1 MRRHAV
7 SDFSRTPVVRLHEGR
22 VTTAVPLALS
32 DALRDWLDLG
42 LRWLHVIAAMAWI
55 GTSFYFVL
63 LDQSLRPPKD
73 AADADAGVGGE
84 LWEVHGGGFY
94 NVQKYVVAPKQL
106 PDHLAWFKWEA
117 YTTWLSGFGL
127 MLVLYYLEA
136 SSALVKPGD
145 DLEPWLAVTISIAL
159 LAVAWI
165 AYDVLN
171 RLVSDGRVLWPVLFV
186 LVALSAWASA
196 ELFSP
201 RAAWLQVGAMI
212 GTVMAANVFF
222 VIIPAHWELIRA
234 KEAGREPDPAPG
246 IQAKQR
252 SVHNN
257 YLTLPV
263 LLAMLAGHFP
273 FAYGADHA
281 WLVLVVLMVIG
292 AWARLFFNLRHTGR
306 SHWWMPVA
314 GAVAFVALAVLVER
328 SDDAT
333 VPPAAAADLALG
345 KRVFTSAGC
354 AGCHTL
360 ADAGA
365 TGAVGPSLDAA
376 QPSASLVTERV
387 TNGQG
392 VMPSFAGKLSP
403 AEIDAVAAYVSGAAG

>member
-1 MRRHAV
+1 
-7 SDFSRTPVVRLHEGR
+7 
-22 VTTAVPLALS
+22 VTSALPLALS
-32 DALRDWLDLG
+32 DALSDWLDLG

-73 AADADAGVGGE
+73 AADAEEGVGGE

-94 NVQKYVVAPKQL
+94 QVQKYVVAPRVL
-106 PDHLAWFKWEA
+106 PEHVAWFKWEA

-159 LAVAWI
+159 LAAAWI
-165 AYDVLN
+165 VYDLLN
-171 RLVSDGRVLWPVLFV
+171 RYVSDARVLWTALFV
-186 LVALSAWASA
+186 LVALSAWGSA

-212 GTVMAANVFF
+212 GTVMAANVLFD
-222 VIIPAHWELIRA
+222 IIPAHWELIRA
-234 KEAGREPDPAPG
+234 KEAGREPDARPG

-263 LLAMLAGHFP
+263 VLTMLAGHFP
-273 FAYGADHA
+273 FAYGAEHA
-281 WLVLVVLMVIG
+281 WLVLVGLMAVG
-292 AWARLFFNLRHTGR
+292 AWARLFYNLRHAGR
-306 SHWWMPVA
+306 THWWMPVA
-314 GAVAFVALAVLVER
+314 GAAAFVALAVLVEQG
-328 SDDAT
+328 DET
-333 VPPAAAADLALG
+333 VAAPSGAAAVAQG
-345 KRVFTSAGC
+345 KRVFASAGC
-354 AGCHTL
+354 GACHTL
-360 ADAGA
+360 DEAGA
-365 TGAVGPSLDAA
+365 TGTVGPSLDSAK
-376 QPSASLVTERV
+376 PSASLVADRV
-387 TNGQG
+387 RNGQG
-392 VMPSFAGKLSP
+392 AMPSFAGRLT
-403 AEIDAVAAYVSGAAG
+403 AVEIDAVAAYVSRAAAG

>member
-1 MRRHAV
+1 
-7 SDFSRTPVVRLHEGR
+7 
-22 VTTAVPLALS
+22 
-32 DALRDWLDLG
+32 
-42 LRWLHVIAAMAWI
+42 MAWI

-73 AADADAGVGGE
+73 AADAEAGVAGE

-94 NVQKYVVAPKQL
+94 QVQKYVVAPRVL
-106 PDHLAWFKWEA
+106 PEHVAWFKWEA

-159 LAVAWI
+159 LAAAWVV
-165 AYDVLN
+165 YDLLN
-171 RLVSDGRVLWPVLFV
+171 RFVTDGRVLWTALFV
-186 LVALSAWASA
+186 LVALSAWGSA

-212 GTVMAANVFF
+212 GTVMAANVLFD
-222 VIIPAHWELIRA
+222 IIPAHWELIRA
-234 KEAGREPDPAPG
+234 KEAGREPDPRPG

-263 LLAMLAGHFP
+263 ILTMLAGHFP

-281 WLVLVVLMVIG
+281 WLVLVALMAIG
-292 AWARLFFNLRHTGR
+292 AWARLFYNLRHSGR
-306 SHWWMPVA
+306 THWWMTAA
-314 GAVAFVALAVLVER
+314 GAAAFVAVAVLVER
-328 SDDAT
+328 GDET
-333 VPPAAAADLALG
+333 VAAPTGPAAAAQG
-345 KRVFTSAGC
+345 QRVFASAGC
-354 AGCHTL
+354 GACHTL
-360 ADAGA
+360 AAAGA
-365 TGAVGPSLDAA
+365 TGTVGPSLDSAK
-376 QPSASLVTERV
+376 PSASLVADRV
-387 TNGQG
+387 RNGQG
-392 VMPSFAGKLSP
+392 AMPSFAGRLT
-403 AEIDAVAAYVSGAAG
+403 AVEIDAVAAYVSGAAAG

>member
-1 MRRHAV
+1 MAAG
-7 SDFSRTPVVRLHEGR
+7 LI
-22 VTTAVPLALS
+22 ALS

-73 AADADAGVGGE
+73 PADVDAGVGGE

-94 NVQKYVVAPKQL
+94 QVQKYVVAPPRL
-106 PDHLAWFKWEA
+106 PDYVAWFKWEA

-145 DLEPWLAVTISIAL
+145 DLEPWLAVAISIAL

-171 RLVSDGRVLWPVLFV
+171 RRVSDARVLWPVLIV
-186 LVALSAWASA
+186 LVALAAWGSS
-196 ELFSP
+196 ELFTP

-212 GTVMAANVFF
+212 GTVMAANVLFD
-222 VIIPAHWELIRA
+222 IIPAHRELIRA
-234 KEAGREPDPAPG
+234 KEEGREPDPRPG

-263 LLAMLAGHFP
+263 VLTMLAGHFP

-281 WLVLVVLMVIG
+281 WLVLVGLMAIG
-292 AWARLFFNLRHTGR
+292 AWTRLFYNLRHQGR
-306 SHWWMPVA
+306 THWWMAVA
-314 GAVAFVALAVLVER
+314 GAAAFVALAIAVER
-328 SDDAT
+328 SGDTAAPPTDTAT
-333 VPPAAAADLALG
+333 IARG
-345 KRVFTSAGC
+345 KQVFLTAGC
-354 AGCHTL
+354 GACHTL
-360 ADAGA
+360 ADAGS
-365 TGAVGPSLDAA
+365 TGDVGPSLDASG
-376 QPSASLVTERV
+376 PSAQLVEERV
-387 TNGQG
+387 RNGQG
-392 VMPSFAGKLSP
+392 AMPAFAGTLSD
-403 AEIDAVAAYVSGAAG
+403 EQIDAVAAYVSSAAGG

>member
-1 MRRHAV
+1 MI
-7 SDFSRTPVVRLHEGR
+7 STL
-22 VTTAVPLALS
+22 PLALS
-32 DALRDWLDLG
+32 DALSDWLDLG

-63 LDQSLRPPKD
+63 LDQSLRPPKH

-94 NVQKYVVAPKQL
+94 QVQKYVVAPRVL
-106 PDHLAWFKWEA
+106 PEHLAWFKWEA

-145 DLEPWLAVTISIAL
+145 DLDPWLAITVSIGL
-159 LAVAWI
+159 LAAAWI

-171 RLVSDGRVLWPVLFV
+171 RLVTDGRVLWPVLFV
-186 LVALSAWASA
+186 LVALSTWGSA

-212 GTVMAANVFF
+212 GTVMAANVLFN
-222 VIIPAHWELIRA
+222 IIPAQRELVRA
-234 KEAGREPDPAPG
+234 KEEGREPDPGPG

-263 LLAMLAGHFP
+263 ILTMLAGHFP

-281 WLVLVVLMVIG
+281 WLVLIALMAIG
-292 AWARLFFNLRHTGR
+292 AWARLFFNLRHSGR
-306 SHWWMPVA
+306 THWWMPVA
-314 GAVAFVALAVLVER
+314 GAAAFIAVAVLVER
-328 SDDAT
+328 GDETAAAPSG
-333 VPPAAAADLALG
+333 PAAAAQG
-345 KRVFTSAGC
+345 KQVFASAGC
-354 AGCHTL
+354 GACHTL

-365 TGAVGPSLDAA
+365 TGTVGPSLDSAK
-376 QPSASLVTERV
+376 PSVSLVADRV
-387 TNGQG
+387 RNGQG
-392 VMPSFAGKLSP
+392 AMPSFEGRLTD
-403 AEIDAVAAYVSGAAG
+403 EQIDAVAAYVSGAAAG

>member
-1 MRRHAV
+1 M
-7 SDFSRTPVVRLHEGR
+7 TPLL
-22 VTTAVPLALS
+22 PLAIS

-63 LDQSLRPPKD
+63 LDQSLRSPKEERD
-73 AADADAGVGGE
+73 RAAGVGGE

-94 NVQKYVVAPKQL
+94 HVQKYVVAPPRL

-127 MLVLYYLEA
+127 MIVLYYLEA
-136 SSALVKPGD
+136 SSTLVKPGS
-145 DLEPWLAVTISIAL
+145 DLDAWVAVVISLAL
-159 LAVAWI
+159 LAAAWL

-171 RLVSDGRVLWPVLFV
+171 RLVSDARVLWPILFV
-186 LVALSAWASA
+186 LVALSAWGSA
-196 ELFSP
+196 ELFAP

-212 GTVMAANVFF
+212 GTVMAANVFV

-234 KEAGREPDPAPG
+234 KEAGREPDPEPG

-263 LLAMLAGHFP
+263 VLTMLAGHFP
-273 FAYGADHA
+273 FAYGADNA
-281 WLVLVVLMVIG
+281 WLVLVALMVIG
-292 AWARLFFNLRHTGR
+292 AWARLFFNLRHAGTT
-306 SHWWMPVA
+306 HWWMPVA
-314 GAVAFVALAVLVER
+314 GLAAFVALAVVVDR
-328 SDDAT
+328 SEDSAA
-333 VPPAAAADLALG
+333 PAATPADVAHG
-345 KRVFTSAGC
+345 KQLFLSAGC

-365 TGAVGPSLDAA
+365 TGTVGPNLDAA
-376 QPSASLVTERV
+376 HPSDSLVAERV
-387 TNGQG
+387 RDGKG
-392 VMPSFAGKLSP
+392 VMPSFAGELDD
-403 AEIDAVAAYVSGAAG
+403 AEIAAVAAYVSQAASG

>member
-1 MRRHAV
+1 
-7 SDFSRTPVVRLHEGR
+7 VVI
-22 VTTAVPLALS
+22 LALS
-32 DALRDWLDLG
+32 DALRDWLDLA

-63 LDQSLRPPKD
+63 LDQSLRAAKD
-73 AADADAGVGGE
+73 TADRDKGVGGE

-94 NVQKYVVAPKQL
+94 HVQKYVVAPRLL
-106 PDHLAWFKWEA
+106 PEHIAWFKWEA
-117 YTTWLSGFGL
+117 YTTWLSGFAL
-127 MLVLYYLEA
+127 MVVLYYLEA

-145 DLEPWLAVTISIAL
+145 DLEPWVAVVISIAL
-159 LAVAWI
+159 LAAAWI

-171 RLVSDGRVLWPVLFV
+171 RLTSDARVLWPVLLV
-186 LVALSAWASA
+186 LVALAAWGSS

-212 GTVMAANVFF
+212 GTVMAANVFTS
-222 VIIPAHWELIRA
+222 IIPSQRELVRA
-234 KEAGREPDPAPG
+234 KEEGREPDPRPT

-263 LLAMLAGHFP
+263 LLTMLAGHFP

-292 AWARLFFNLRHTGR
+292 AWARLFYNLRHAGR
-306 SHWWMPVA
+306 THWWMPA
-314 GAVAFVALAVLVER
+314 AAAIAFVALAVAVDR
-328 SDDAT
+328 SDDTVAPAT
-333 VPPAAAADLALG
+333 AADTTAG
-345 KRVFTSAGC
+345 KAIFASAGC
-354 AGCHTL
+354 GSCHTL

-365 TGAVGPSLDAA
+365 TGTVGPDLDAA
-376 QPSASLVTERV
+376 KPSADLVFDRV
-387 TNGQG
+387 TNGLG
-392 VMPSFAGKLSP
+392 AMPSFAGELTE
-403 AEIDAVAAYVSGAAG
+403 AEIAAVAAYVSSASAG

>member
-1 MRRHAV
+1 M
-7 SDFSRTPVVRLHEGR
+7 
-22 VTTAVPLALS
+22 TTLLPLAIS

-63 LDQSLRPPKD
+63 LDQSLRSPKEERD
-73 AADADAGVGGE
+73 RAAGVGGE

-94 NVQKYVVAPKQL
+94 HVQKYVVAPPRL

-127 MLVLYYLEA
+127 MIVLYYLEA
-136 SSALVKPGD
+136 SSTLVKPGS
-145 DLEPWLAVTISIAL
+145 DLDAWVAVVISLAL
-159 LAVAWI
+159 LAAAWV

-171 RLVSDGRVLWPVLFV
+171 RLVSDARVLWPILFV
-186 LVALSAWASA
+186 LVALSAWGSA
-196 ELFSP
+196 ELFAP

-212 GTVMAANVFF
+212 GTLMAANVFV

-234 KEAGREPDPAPG
+234 KEAGREPDPEPG

-263 LLAMLAGHFP
+263 VLTMLAGHFP
-273 FAYGADHA
+273 FAYGADNA
-281 WLVLVVLMVIG
+281 WLVLVALMVIG
-292 AWARLFFNLRHTGR
+292 AWARLFFNLRHAGTT
-306 SHWWMPVA
+306 HWWMPVA
-314 GAVAFVALAVLVER
+314 GLAAFVALAVVVDR
-328 SDDAT
+328 SEDSAA
-333 VPPAAAADLALG
+333 PAATPADVAHG
-345 KRVFTSAGC
+345 KQLFLSAGC

-365 TGAVGPSLDAA
+365 TGTVGPNLDAA
-376 QPSASLVTERV
+376 HPSDSLVTERV
-387 TNGQG
+387 RDGKG
-392 VMPSFAGKLSP
+392 VMPSFAGELDD
-403 AEIDAVAAYVSGAAG
+403 AEIAAVAAYVSQAASG

>member
-1 MRRHAV
+1 M
-7 SDFSRTPVVRLHEGR
+7 
-22 VTTAVPLALS
+22 LALS

-73 AADADAGVGGE
+73 AADRDAGVGGE

-94 NVQKYVVAPKQL
+94 HVQKYVVAPPRL

-136 SSALVKPGD
+136 SSSLVKPGS
-145 DLEPWLAVTISIAL
+145 DLDPWVAVVLSIAL
-159 LAVAWI
+159 LAAAWI

-171 RLVSDGRVLWPVLFV
+171 RLVSDGRILWPVLFAFVV
-186 LVALSAWASA
+186 LAAWGSS

-212 GTVMAANVFF
+212 GTVMAANVFV

-234 KEAGREPDPAPG
+234 KEAGREPDPAPAV
-246 IQAKQR
+246 QAKQR

-263 LLAMLAGHFP
+263 VLTMLAGHFP
-273 FAYGADHA
+273 FAYGADRA
-281 WLVLVVLMVIG
+281 WLVLVALMAIG
-292 AWARLFFNLRHTGR
+292 AWARLFYNLRHTGR
-306 SHWWMPVA
+306 TYWSMPVVGIA
-314 GAVAFVALAVLVER
+314 AFVALAVLVER
-328 SDDAT
+328 SDDS
-333 VPPAAAADLALG
+333 VPAATAGDVAVG
-345 KRVFTSAGC
+345 KRVFASAGC

-365 TGAVGPSLDAA
+365 TGTVGPNLDAA
-376 QPSASLVTERV
+376 KPSASLVADRV
-387 TNGQG
+387 TDGLG
-392 VMPSFAGKLSP
+392 VMPSFAGKLTD
-403 AEIDAVAAYVSGAAG
+403 AEIAAVAAYVSSAAAG

>member
-1 MRRHAV
+1 MTWA
-7 SDFSRTPVVRLHEGR
+7 L
-22 VTTAVPLALS
+22 PLALS
-32 DALRDWLDLG
+32 DAVRDWLDLG

-63 LDQSLRPPKD
+63 LDQSLRAPKD
-73 AADADAGVGGE
+73 ASDAEAGVGGE

-94 NVQKYVVAPKQL
+94 EVQKYVVAPRVL
-106 PDHLAWFKWEA
+106 PEHLAWFKWEA

-136 SSALVKPGD
+136 SSTLVKPGD
-145 DLEPWLAVTISIAL
+145 DLDPWIAVGASIGL
-159 LAVAWI
+159 LAAGWI

-171 RLVSDGRVLWPVLFV
+171 RLVSDPRVLWPVLFV
-186 LVALSAWASA
+186 LVALAAWGSS

-212 GTVMAANVFF
+212 GTVMSANVFF
-222 VIIPAHWELIRA
+222 DIIPAQRELVRA

-252 SVHNN
+252 SVQNN

-263 LLAMLAGHFP
+263 LLTMLAGHFP

-281 WLVLVVLMVIG
+281 WFVLIVLMAIG
-292 AWARLFFNLRHTGR
+292 AWARLFYNLRHTGR
-306 SHWWMPVA
+306 THWWMPVA
-314 GAVAFVALAVLVER
+314 GALAFVALAVWVER
-328 SDDAT
+328 VDDT
-333 VPPAAAADLALG
+333 AAAPTTPANVAAG
-345 KRVFTSAGC
+345 KRVFASAGC
-354 AGCHTL
+354 AACHTL
-360 ADAGA
+360 SDAGA
-365 TGAVGPSLDAA
+365 TGTVGPDLDAV
-376 QPSASLVTERV
+376 QPSAELVADRV
-387 TNGQG
+387 TNGLG

-403 AEIDAVAAYVSGAAG
+403 AEITDVAAYVSSAAGK

>member
-1 MRRHAV
+1 
-7 SDFSRTPVVRLHEGR
+7 L
-22 VTTAVPLALS
+22 TTLPLALS
-32 DALRDWLDLG
+32 DAVSDWADLG

-73 AADADAGVGGE
+73 PSDADAGVGGE

-94 NVQKYVVAPKQL
+94 HVQKYVVAPPRL

-127 MLVLYYLEA
+127 MIVLYYLEA
-136 SSALVKPGD
+136 SSTLVKPGD
-145 DLEPWLAVTISIAL
+145 DLEPWLAVAISIAL
-159 LAVAWI
+159 LAAAWI
-165 AYDVLN
+165 AYDALN
-171 RLVSDGRVLWPVLFV
+171 RVVSDGRVLWPILFG
-186 LVALSAWASA
+186 LVALSAWGSY

-234 KEAGREPDPAPG
+234 KQAGREPDPRPA

-263 LLAMLAGHFP
+263 LLTMLAGHFP

-281 WLVLVVLMVIG
+281 WLVLLALMLIG
-292 AWARLFFNLRHTGR
+292 AWARLFFNLRHAGR
-306 SHWWMPVA
+306 THWWMPIA
-314 GAVAFVALAVLVER
+314 GAAAFVAVAVAVEQQ
-328 SDDAT
+328 DG
-333 VPPAAAADLALG
+333 PAGASTTPVSVARG
-345 KRVFTSAGC
+345 KQVFASAGC

-360 ADAGA
+360 SDAGA
-365 TGAVGPSLDAA
+365 TGTVGPSLDAA
-376 QPSASLVTERV
+376 KPSAELVAERV
-387 TNGQG
+387 RNGEG
-392 VMPSFAGKLSP
+392 VMPSFAGRLSDDD
-403 AEIDAVAAYVSGAAG
+403 IDAVAAYVANAAAG

>member
-1 MRRHAV
+1 M
-7 SDFSRTPVVRLHEGR
+7 
-22 VTTAVPLALS
+22 TTLLPLAIS

-63 LDQSLRPPKD
+63 LDQSLRSPKEERD
-73 AADADAGVGGE
+73 RAAGVGGE

-94 NVQKYVVAPKQL
+94 HVQKYVVAPPRL

-127 MLVLYYLEA
+127 MIVLYYLEA
-136 SSALVKPGD
+136 SSTLVKPGS
-145 DLEPWLAVTISIAL
+145 DLDAWVAVVISLAL
-159 LAVAWI
+159 LAAAWI

-171 RLVSDGRVLWPVLFV
+171 RLVSDARVLWPILFV
-186 LVALSAWASA
+186 LVALSAWGSA
-196 ELFSP
+196 ELFAP

-212 GTVMAANVFF
+212 GTVMAANVFV

-234 KEAGREPDPAPG
+234 KEAGREPDPEPG

-263 LLAMLAGHFP
+263 VLTMLAGHFP
-273 FAYGADHA
+273 FAYGADNA
-281 WLVLVVLMVIG
+281 WLVLVALMVIG
-292 AWARLFFNLRHTGR
+292 AWARLFFNLRHAGTT
-306 SHWWMPVA
+306 HWWMPVA
-314 GAVAFVALAVLVER
+314 GLAAFVALAVVVDR
-328 SDDAT
+328 SEDSAA
-333 VPPAAAADLALG
+333 PAATPADVAHG
-345 KRVFTSAGC
+345 KQLFLSAGC

-365 TGAVGPSLDAA
+365 TGTVGPNLDAA
-376 QPSASLVTERV
+376 HPSDSLVAERV
-387 TNGQG
+387 RDGKG
-392 VMPSFAGKLSP
+392 VMPSFAGELDD
-403 AEIDAVAAYVSGAAG
+403 AEIAAVAAYVSQAASG

>member
-1 MRRHAV
+1 M
-7 SDFSRTPVVRLHEGR
+7 TPLL
-22 VTTAVPLALS
+22 PLAIS

-42 LRWLHVIAAMAWI
+42 LRWLHVIATMAWI

-63 LDQSLRPPKD
+63 LDQSLRSPKEERD
-73 AADADAGVGGE
+73 RAAGVGGE

-94 NVQKYVVAPKQL
+94 HVQKYVVAPPRL

-127 MLVLYYLEA
+127 MIVLYYLEA
-136 SSALVKPGD
+136 SSTLVKPGS
-145 DLEPWLAVTISIAL
+145 DLDAWVAVVISLAL
-159 LAVAWI
+159 LAAAWV

-171 RLVSDGRVLWPVLFV
+171 RLVSDARVLWPILFV
-186 LVALSAWASA
+186 LVALSAWGSA
-196 ELFSP
+196 ELFAP

-212 GTVMAANVFF
+212 GTVMAANVFV

-234 KEAGREPDPAPG
+234 KEAGREPDPEPG

-263 LLAMLAGHFP
+263 VLTMLAGHFP
-273 FAYGADHA
+273 FAYGADNA
-281 WLVLVVLMVIG
+281 WLVLVALMVIG
-292 AWARLFFNLRHTGR
+292 AWARLFFNLRHAGTT
-306 SHWWMPVA
+306 HWWMPVA
-314 GAVAFVALAVLVER
+314 GLAAFVALAVVVDR
-328 SDDAT
+328 SEDSAA
-333 VPPAAAADLALG
+333 PAATPADVAHG
-345 KRVFTSAGC
+345 KQLFLSAGC

-365 TGAVGPSLDAA
+365 TGTVGPNLDAA
-376 QPSASLVTERV
+376 HPSDSLVAERV
-387 TNGQG
+387 RDGKG
-392 VMPSFAGKLSP
+392 VMPSFAGELDD
-403 AEIDAVAAYVSGAAG
+403 AEIAAVAAYVSQAAPG

>member
-1 MRRHAV
+1 M
-7 SDFSRTPVVRLHEGR
+7 
-22 VTTAVPLALS
+22 TTLLPLAIS

-63 LDQSLRPPKD
+63 LDQSLRSPKEERD
-73 AADADAGVGGE
+73 RAAGVGGE

-94 NVQKYVVAPKQL
+94 HVQKYVVAPPRL

-127 MLVLYYLEA
+127 MIVLYYLEA
-136 SSALVKPGD
+136 SSTLVKPGS
-145 DLEPWLAVTISIAL
+145 DLDAWVAVVISLAL
-159 LAVAWI
+159 LAAAWI

-171 RLVSDGRVLWPVLFV
+171 RLVSDARVLWPILFV
-186 LVALSAWASA
+186 LVALSAWGSA
-196 ELFSP
+196 ELFAP

-212 GTVMAANVFF
+212 GTVMAANVFV

-234 KEAGREPDPAPG
+234 KEAGREPDPEPG

-263 LLAMLAGHFP
+263 VLTMLAGHFP
-273 FAYGADHA
+273 FAYGADNA
-281 WLVLVVLMVIG
+281 WLVLVALMVIG
-292 AWARLFFNLRHTGR
+292 AWARLFFNLRHAGAT
-306 SHWWMPVA
+306 HWWMPVA
-314 GAVAFVALAVLVER
+314 GLAAFVALAVVVDR
-328 SDDAT
+328 SEDSAA
-333 VPPAAAADLALG
+333 PAATPADVAHG
-345 KRVFTSAGC
+345 KQLFLSAGC

-365 TGAVGPSLDAA
+365 TGTVGPNLDAA
-376 QPSASLVTERV
+376 HPSDSLVAERV
-387 TNGQG
+387 RDGKG
-392 VMPSFAGKLSP
+392 VMPSFAGELDD
-403 AEIDAVAAYVSGAAG
+403 AEIAAVAAYVSQAASG

>member
-1 MRRHAV
+1 M
-7 SDFSRTPVVRLHEGR
+7 
-22 VTTAVPLALS
+22 TTLLPLAIS

-63 LDQSLRPPKD
+63 LDQSLRSPKEERD
-73 AADADAGVGGE
+73 RAAGVGGE

-94 NVQKYVVAPKQL
+94 HVQKYVVAPPRL

-127 MLVLYYLEA
+127 MIVLYYLEA
-136 SSALVKPGD
+136 SSTLVKPGS
-145 DLEPWLAVTISIAL
+145 DLDAWVAVVISLAL
-159 LAVAWI
+159 LAAAWL

-171 RLVSDGRVLWPVLFV
+171 RLVSDARVLWPILFV
-186 LVALSAWASA
+186 LVALSAWGSA
-196 ELFSP
+196 ELFAP

-212 GTVMAANVFF
+212 GTVMAANVFV

-234 KEAGREPDPAPG
+234 KEAGREPDPEPG

-263 LLAMLAGHFP
+263 VLTMLAGHFP
-273 FAYGADHA
+273 FAYGADNA
-281 WLVLVVLMVIG
+281 WLVLVALMVIG
-292 AWARLFFNLRHTGR
+292 AWARLFFNLRHAGTT
-306 SHWWMPVA
+306 HWWMPVA
-314 GAVAFVALAVLVER
+314 GLAAFVALAVVVDR
-328 SDDAT
+328 SEDSAA
-333 VPPAAAADLALG
+333 PAATPADVAHG
-345 KRVFTSAGC
+345 KQLFLSAGC

-360 ADAGA
+360 VDAGA
-365 TGAVGPSLDAA
+365 TGTVGPNLDAA
-376 QPSASLVTERV
+376 HPSDSLVAERV
-387 TNGQG
+387 RDGKG
-392 VMPSFAGKLSP
+392 VMPSFAGELDD
-403 AEIDAVAAYVSGAAG
+403 AEIAAVAAYVSQAASG

>member
-1 MRRHAV
+1 M
-7 SDFSRTPVVRLHEGR
+7 TPLL
-22 VTTAVPLALS
+22 PLAIS

-63 LDQSLRPPKD
+63 LDQSLRSPKEERD
-73 AADADAGVGGE
+73 RAAGVGGE

-94 NVQKYVVAPKQL
+94 QVQKYVVAPPRL

-127 MLVLYYLEA
+127 MIVLYYLEA
-136 SSALVKPGD
+136 SSTLVKPGS
-145 DLEPWLAVTISIAL
+145 DLDAWMAVVISLAL
-159 LAVAWI
+159 LAAAWL

-171 RLVSDGRVLWPVLFV
+171 RLVSDARVLWPILFV
-186 LVALSAWASA
+186 LVALSAWGSA
-196 ELFSP
+196 ELFAP

-212 GTVMAANVFF
+212 GTVMAANVFV

-234 KEAGREPDPAPG
+234 KEAGCEPDPEPG

-263 LLAMLAGHFP
+263 VLTMLAGHFP
-273 FAYGADHA
+273 FAYGADNA
-281 WLVLVVLMVIG
+281 WLVLVALMVIG
-292 AWARLFFNLRHTGR
+292 AWARLFFNLRHAGAT
-306 SHWWMPVA
+306 HWWMPVA
-314 GAVAFVALAVLVER
+314 GLAAFVALAVVVDR
-328 SDDAT
+328 SEDSAA
-333 VPPAAAADLALG
+333 PAATPADVAHG
-345 KRVFTSAGC
+345 KQLFLSAGC

-365 TGAVGPSLDAA
+365 TGTVGPNLDAA
-376 QPSASLVTERV
+376 HPSDSLVAERV
-387 TNGQG
+387 RDGKG
-392 VMPSFAGKLSP
+392 VMPSFAGELDD
-403 AEIDAVAAYVSGAAG
+403 AEIAAVAAYVSQAASG

>member
-1 MRRHAV
+1 
-7 SDFSRTPVVRLHEGR
+7 
-22 VTTAVPLALS
+22 VTAALPLALS
-32 DALRDWLDLG
+32 DAVRDWLDLG

-73 AADADAGVGGE
+73 PSDVDAGVGGE

-94 NVQKYVVAPKQL
+94 HVQKYVVAPPRL

-145 DLEPWLAVTISIAL
+145 DLDPWLAVAISIGL
-159 LAVAWI
+159 LAAAWI
-165 AYDVLN
+165 AYDLLN
-171 RLVSDGRVLWPVLFV
+171 RLVSAGRVLWPILFV
-186 LVALSAWASA
+186 LVALAAWGSY

-234 KEAGREPDPAPG
+234 KQAGREPDPRPA

-257 YLTLPV
+257 YFTLPV
-263 LLAMLAGHFP
+263 LLTMLAGHFP

-281 WLVLVVLMVIG
+281 WLVLLALMLIG
-292 AWARLFFNLRHTGR
+292 AWARLFFNLRHGGR
-306 SHWWMPVA
+306 THWWMPVA
-314 GAVAFVALAVLVER
+314 GALAFVAVAVAVEQQDEPAGV
-328 SDDAT
+328 SAT
-333 VPPAAAADLALG
+333 PASIARG
-345 KRVFTSAGC
+345 KQVFASAGC
-354 AGCHTL
+354 AACHTL

-365 TGAVGPSLDAA
+365 TGTVGPNLDAA
-376 QPSASLVTERV
+376 KPSASLVAERV
-387 TNGQG
+387 RNGQG
-392 VMPSFAGKLSP
+392 AMPSFAGQLSEEDI
-403 AEIDAVAAYVSGAAG
+403 AAVAAYVSHAAAG

>member
-1 MRRHAV
+1 VGEAHG
-7 SDFSRTPVVRLHEGR
+7 VRLQSDTFVAAGAL
-22 VTTAVPLALS
+22 VTGLLPLS
-32 DALRDWLDLG
+32 EPLRDWLDLG

-73 AADADAGVGGE
+73 AADAGAGVGGE

-94 NVQKYVVAPKQL
+94 HVQKYVVAPRVL

-127 MLVLYYLEA
+127 KLVLYYLEA

-145 DLEPWLAVTISIAL
+145 DLEPWLTVGISIAL
-159 LAVAWI
+159 LAAAWI
-165 AYDVLN
+165 VYDGLN
-171 RLVSDGRVLWPVLFV
+171 RLVSDGRVLWPVLLA
-186 LVALSAWASA
+186 LVAVSAWGST

-212 GTVMAANVFF
+212 GTVMAANVF
-222 VIIPAHWELIRA
+222 VIIIPAHRELIRA

-263 LLAMLAGHFP
+263 VLTMLAGHFP

-281 WLVLVVLMVIG
+281 WLVLVGLMAIG
-292 AWARLFFNLRHTGR
+292 AWARLFFNLRHAGR
-306 SHWWMPVA
+306 TRWWMPVA
-314 GAVAFVALAVLVER
+314 GAAAFVALAVLVDR
-328 SDDAT
+328 SGETAA
-333 VPPAAAADLALG
+333 PAAAADVALG
-345 KRVFTSAGC
+345 KRVFATAGC
-354 AGCHTL
+354 ASCHTL

-365 TGAVGPSLDAA
+365 AGKVGPSLDAA
-376 QPSASLVTERV
+376 KPSASLVADRV
-387 TNGQG
+387 TNGLG

-403 AEIDAVAAYVSGAAG
+403 EEISSVAAYVADTAGG